1 MSEKEMIGEAGE
13 CPGCGNEIDVPVKVD
28 GVTYCLRCAAEL
40 RGQPAVP
47 SEATGLELETE
58 TVMPGIEEPE
68 TDDEEVE
75 EDEDEEET
83 EEDEGEEETPVSNV
97 VPSQDDETEDAG
109 QEDPSHVVPS
119 QDDEGKP
126 NEKVSDILVDD
137 AKEEVKSSI
146 RLKKKKA
153 RDALVADPDSISE
166 RWRRARLIREGYV
179 IFRTLSRDEKTGD
192 FLLDTVLVKRS
203 DLPTAA
209 VAVTNE
215 KNTYC
220 LDTIKTSKW
229 YQENRP
235 KIEDP
240 CEAQFTARDAYLHM
254 KTNKYDNVM
263 SVKWEESQK
272 PDYKK
277 FILPVVGGIAVL
289 LIIMMLGAR

>member
-1 MSEKEMIGEAGE
+1 MTETEMIGESKL
-13 CPGCGNEIDVPVKVD
+13 CPACGHEIDVPVKVD
-28 GVTYCLRCAAEL
+28 GIAYCLRCAADL

-58 TVMPGIEEPE
+58 RVMPGIEEPE

-83 EEDEGEEETPVSNV
+83 EEDEEKTPVSNV

-137 AKEEVKSSI
+137 AKEEVKSTI
-146 RLKKKKA
+146 RSKKKKA
-153 RDALVADPDSISE
+153 RDALVSDPDSLSE
-166 RWRRARLIREGYV
+166 RWRRMRLIREGYV
-179 IFRTLSRDEKTGD
+179 VLKTLSRDDKTGD
-192 FLLDTVLVKRS
+192 FLLDTTLIKRT
-203 DLPTAA
+203 DLPIAA

-215 KNTYC
+215 KRIYC
-220 LDTIKTSKW
+220 LDTIKTSAW

-235 KIEDP
+235 KIDDP
-240 CEAQFTARDAYLHM
+240 FEAQFTARDGFLHM
-254 KTNKYDNVM
+254 NTNKYDNAM
-263 SVKWEESQK
+263 AVKWSDTKQI
-272 PDYKK
+272 DYKK
-277 FILPVVGGIAVL
+277 FLLPIAGGIVVVL
-289 LIIMMLGAR
+289 LIILLGAR